1 MIQTLAEVQFMRP
14 HWLWLLL
21 ALPLLALWWVRRR
34 SREDAWH
41 RRVDPHLLPHLL
53 APGSGRR
60 RVAGAVLGVST
71 FGLAVLALAGPGWRV
86 QPQQLWQEASP
97 LVIALDLSSATGAAD
112 LQPSRLLQARAVI
125 DSLLEARTGGQV
137 ALVAFAGS
145 AHTVAPLTGD
155 VDNVAIFLDALAP
168 DIMPTDGSDPARA
181 IAWSAG
187 LLAQAGLERGDILV
201 LTHDAD
207 AGARRA
213 AAAAARTGYTVSVLG
228 LGTGEGAMHRDARG
242 RVVHSHM
249 AAGALQALADAG
261 AGRFVA
267 LAGADGAQEFAN
279 LGNGA
284 RVDRADSG
292 AGAGIRADQG
302 YWLLL
307 PLMLLAAL
315 AFRRGGGLLLLV
327 LMLGLPL
334 GLVPAH
340 AQVRAQTQAPA
351 PEAGTRE
358 GAPEGD
364 LWRRADQIG
373 HARGLAAVEAYR
385 RGEYEAAARI
395 WAELPGVDDAYNRGN
410 ALARAGHLEPALE
423 AYDEALA
430 RQPDLEDA
438 VANRRVV
445 EEALQK
451 RSPPS
456 GDQGNEQG
464 DDTDPQNADGQ
475 QPPQPSRQPGSEGQQ
490 GGAQDQDTDQDP
502 GQEQDGQQS
511 SHGQDSQTQEDGDAD
526 LQPDSARPDPAD
538 TDAQQ
543 TADEALREQ
552 MQQTLEGGESSDEDP
567 QDARQA
573 LDDIHEQE
581 RREADEAWLRR
592 IPDDPGGLL
601 RARFRLEHERRV
613 REGAD

>member
-181 IAWSAG
+181 IEWSAG
-187 LLAQAGLERGDILV
+187 LLQQAGLERGDILV

-213 AAAAARTGYTVSVLG
+213 AAAAARAGYTVSVLG

-249 AAGALQALADAG
+249 EVGALQALADAG

-552 MQQTLEGGESSDEDP
+552 MQQALEGDESSDEDP

>member
-1 MIQTLAEVQFMRP
+1 MIQALADVQFMRP
-14 HWLWLLL
+14 QWLWLLL
-21 ALPLLALWWVRRR
+21 ALPLLALWWLRRR
-34 SREDAWH
+34 SRQDAWH

-53 APGSGRR
+53 APGSVRR
-60 RVAGAVLGVST
+60 RVAGVVLGIST
-71 FGLAVLALAGPGWRV
+71 FGLAILALAGPGWRV

-112 LQPSRLLQARAVI
+112 LQPSRLLQARAAI
-125 DSLLEARTGGQV
+125 GSLLEARTGGQV

-181 IAWSAG
+181 IAWSAK
-187 LLAQAGLERGDILV
+187 LLEQAGLERGDILV

-207 AGARRA
+207 GGARRA
-213 AAAAARTGYTVSVLG
+213 AAAASRAGYTVSVLG

-242 RVVHSHM
+242 RLVHSRM
-249 AAGALQALADAG
+249 EAAALQALADAG
-261 AGRFVA
+261 SGRFAA
-267 LAGADGAQEFAN
+267 LAGGDGAQEFAG
-279 LGNGA
+279 LGSGG
-284 RVDRADSG
+284 RVDSAGTG
-292 AGAGIRADQG
+292 ATGSIRADQG

-315 AFRRGGGLLLLV
+315 AFRRGGGLLLVV

-334 GLVPAH
+334 APAPVH
-340 AQVRAQTQAPA
+340 AQTQTQTETQAQAPI
-351 PEAGTRE
+351 
-358 GAPEGD
+358 PEGRVPEGGPLAGS

-373 HARGLAAVEAYR
+373 HERGMAAVDAYR

-410 ALARAGHLEPALE
+410 ALARAGRLEEALE

-430 RQPDLEDA
+430 REPGMEDA
-438 VANRRVV
+438 LANRRVV
-445 EEALQK
+445 EEALQDQP
-451 RSPPS
+451 PPS

-464 DDTDPQNADGQ
+464 NEADPEQGGGDGQ
-475 QPPQPSRQPGSEGQQ
+475 QPPPQPSRQSGSEGQQ
-490 GGAQDQDTDQDP
+490 GGTQDQEADP
-502 GQEQDGQQS
+502 GPS
-511 SHGQDSQTQEDGDAD
+511 DAD
-526 LQPDSARPDPAD
+526 AQRAAD
-538 TDAQQ
+538 Q
-543 TADEALREQ
+543 ALRDEI
-552 MQQTLEGGESSDEDP
+552 QQALAGEEPLEEDP
-567 QDARQA
+567 RDAHEA
-573 LDDIHEQE
+573 LDDTREQE
-581 RREADEAWLRR
+581 RREAAEAWLRR

-613 REGAD
+613 RQGAD